1 MLKML
6 RLFLAFCALF
16 LLSRNSF
23 AEYCLD
29 SNNNCLPASQ
39 AMSNIGWWTDIL
51 PHQTDGNCGLLWSG
65 GVAGYTSTC
74 TPTPQNDDCPNGDN
88 SGSLTDGNCCSGTQV
103 LNEQGQCVD
112 DTPDDDCSTFIYGDL
127 SGSPTDGSCACPSNT
142 DEINGACVPKCEAD
156 QYRDTAGQ
164 CQEKCTLN
172 NSTFNAGENRCDCN
186 TGYGLYTDMEG
197 QRYCIYNDNNNACTS
212 NPENCSYPPA
222 SGDTGGGGSGGGE
235 GGGGGS
241 GGGTGGDGS
250 GGDNSGGDGSGSGGS
265 GGSGGGTGGDGS
277 GDGGDTGGGD
287 GDGTGDGSGTGDEQ
301 VIGVNGSF
309 DGGTVENIDT
319 SGIAGSLAA
328 DVETIE
334 GENRDKA
341 TSVMNEAKTVL
352 TNWLKPEITYSGGCS
367 LGSVTYMN
375 SSVGL
380 DFCPYLPMLE
390 LLGGFLF
397 LFANV
402 RAIFIFLNVFTGG
415 GK

>member
-16 LLSRNSF
+16 LLSDVAVSGNPSGF
-23 AEYCLD
+23 CASNFWYYSVCSTSTGDFYGNGQLVKKVFMSD
-29 SNNNCLPASQ
+29 SE
-39 AMSNIGWWTDIL
+39 
-51 PHQTDGNCGLLWSG
+51 GNCSSPSECWEDAGGCPTGQELFQGLC
-65 GVAGYTSTC
+65 VPICPVGYTRDMDT
-74 TPTPQNDDCPNGDN
+74 
-88 SGSLTDGNCCSGTQV
+88 
-103 LNEQGQCVD
+103 GQCELD
-112 DTPDDDCSTFIYGDL
+112 QQEDDCSSFIYGDL

-142 DEINGACVPKCEAD
+142 DEINGACVPKCEPD
-156 QYRDTAGQ
+156 QYRDAAGQ

-197 QRYCIYNDNNNACTS
+197 QRYCIYNDNNNSCTS
-212 NPENCSYPPA
+212 NPQSCSYPPA
-222 SGDTGGGGSGGGE
+222 SGDTGGGGSGGGD